1 MCIREILSVNS
12 LLCISNHGSFWNHLC
27 SKHLFFSFSRS
38 VGTVLSYEVNVIP
51 RFNFPAIFLERIIRS
66 DLPVNLR
73 AVARQAEKIYK
84 DCGKPS
90 IIEDLL
96 GIISSQPAPSNGIE
110 FDSLATER
118 SVASSV
124 GSLAHSNE
132 LNNNWGVYGKACK
145 LDKPCTVDEVHLRRF
160 DGLLVS
166 SLAQNLLYIL

>member
-1 MCIREILSVNS
+1 M
-12 LLCISNHGSFWNHLC
+12 F
-27 SKHLFFSFSRS
+27 RS
-38 VGTVLSYEVNVIP
+38 IGTVLSYEVNVIP

-96 GIISSQPAPSNGIE
+96 GRISSQPAPSHGVE
-110 FDSLATER
+110 FESLATER

-132 LNNNWGVYGKACK
+132 LNNNWGVYGKVCK

-160 DGLLVS
+160 DGLLVR
-166 SLAQNLLYIL
+166 SLVQNLLYILRKKRFHIFRGY